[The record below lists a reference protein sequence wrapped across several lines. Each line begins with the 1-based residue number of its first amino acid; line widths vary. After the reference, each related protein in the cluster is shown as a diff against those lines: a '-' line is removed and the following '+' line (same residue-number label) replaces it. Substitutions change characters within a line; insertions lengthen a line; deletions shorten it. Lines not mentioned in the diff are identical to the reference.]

1 MKNKMQ
7 YISWNRRHLRLP
19 LRYFF
24 SNRKVKDRLFCYIFE
39 QDRKALLQLYNYLN
53 GTDYKDEHALQIV
66 TLDNVVYMS
75 MNNDI
80 AFLITGNLNLYEH
93 QSTVCPNLPLRFLL
107 YIAAE
112 YEGLVA
118 RMRANIYGRTL
129 IPLPQPH
136 CVVFYNGDDEM
147 EDEQYLYLSDAYT
160 EKQNPRD
167 APCLDLKVRV
177 LNINHSFPADM
188 QMIPFVPSMS
198 STVFIIVRLSCGPW
212 LLPSERFQ
220 TSGHLCLVSFSRI
233 HSAKLRMSSIPYA
246 MKPS

>member
-7 YISWNRRHLRLP
+7 YISWTRRHLRLP

-93 QSTVCPNLPLRFLL
+93 
-107 YIAAE
+107 
-112 YEGLVA
+112 
-118 RMRANIYGRTL
+118 
-129 IPLPQPH
+129 
-136 CVVFYNGDDEM
+136 
-147 EDEQYLYLSDAYT
+147 LSH
-160 EKQNPRD
+160 R
-167 APCLDLKVRV
+167 
-177 LNINHSFPADM
+177 
-188 QMIPFVPSMS
+188 
-198 STVFIIVRLSCGPW
+198 
-212 LLPSERFQ
+212 
-220 TSGHLCLVSFSRI
+220 
-233 HSAKLRMSSIPYA
+233 
-246 MKPS
+246 